1 MAKKRKSN
9 IFFCTNELLT
19 RYLMKQGYMYSK
31 VGKDRKNPRKDIWI
45 FADSDD
51 LRKHVDNFYNSRKMY

>member
-9 IFFCTNELLT
+9 IFFCTNELLM
-19 RYLMKQGYMYSK
+19 RYLMKQGYMYIK